1 MITEFDEKLRE
12 AIRKIEEARDKD
24 KLCEYPYNRC
34 INILKDTLL
43 DAQRNITDEEIYQQ
57 SIELEAENERLH
69 DIVEAQRWIPVTE
82 RPPKFCESVMITYR
96 LRCDDSLCVGFGI
109 YAEGLRKNIWRVAG
123 RLQGE
128 FEVLAWKPHP
138 EPYRG
143 E

>member
-1 MITEFDEKLRE
+1 MQDPTALK
-12 AIRKIEEARDKD
+12 IRDAF
-24 KLCEYPYNRC
+24 NQA
-34 INILKDTLL
+34 LKLL
-43 DAQRNITDEEIYQQ
+43 DAQRNITNEEIYQQ